1 MAVLSMLLWATSFPI
16 SDVLLKSWDP
26 LSLAT
31 IRLTGGALVLGL
43 LAFIS
48 GRKYNWQSWPFRD
61 ALFVG
66 ALGIGVGTFA
76 MNLGL
81 KYSNPVNVTVIA
93 TTIPL
98 FSVVMGALKGEEKVT
113 TRISVA
119 IGLAISGG
127 LLVSWSSTRTEI
139 GFEGGEFLVLGAVI
153 LWAWFSRVS
162 VTRLLPIPAYP
173 RTLLTMAAGALFLL
187 PVTLLIK
194 HSGFFEL
201 SASLSPPDL
210 AQVFA
215 LCVFG
220 VGLSMVCWMISAEKI
235 GVTVAALHINALPFY
250 VLLLDLMFGGT
261 LLISQ
266 VFGAVLVA
274 LGAALS
280 QISWRRTAS

>member
-119 IGLAISGG
+119 IGLAITGG

-194 HSGFFEL
+194 YSGVFEL

-210 AQVFA
+210 ARVFA

-266 VFGAVLVA
+266 VFGAALVA

-280 QISWRRTAS
+280 QISWTRTTS